1 MEWEWVE
8 RTPAPDVCL
17 VKTLPHPFPLPFST
31 KPLIRGGLFLF
42 LFFKA
47 IKSPP
52 VSVNPNRGPAVP
64 APTPGQV
71 QAVNTTRKAQA
82 SGGTAQSSS
91 SESEDEDMIPASQPS
106 THGEHRCSAV
116 QPGGTSATHALPI
129 ETRRDQTLT
138 RWPSRGIG
146 EKD

>member
-1 MEWEWVE
+1 M
-8 RTPAPDVCL
+8 
-17 VKTLPHPFPLPFST
+17 
-31 KPLIRGGLFLF
+31 FLF

-71 QAVNTTRKAQA
+71 QAMNTTRKAQA

-91 SESEDEDMIPASQPS
+91 SESEDEDLIPATQPS
-106 THGEHRCSAV
+106 THGE
-116 QPGGTSATHALPI
+116 PGGASATRALPI
-129 ETRRDQTLT
+129 ETRRDQTPGGLAEALARRT
-138 RWPSRGIG
+138 GRSTLGPALSP
-146 EKD
+146 